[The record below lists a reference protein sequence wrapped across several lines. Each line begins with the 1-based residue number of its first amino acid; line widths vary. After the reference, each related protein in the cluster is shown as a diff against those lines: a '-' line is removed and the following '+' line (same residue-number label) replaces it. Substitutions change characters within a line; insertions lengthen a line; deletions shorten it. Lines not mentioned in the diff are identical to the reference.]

1 MGPFL
6 DSGRGCSRRSE
17 PGPMLVSSPFLALT
31 WLELEHASQA
41 SRICQGFLESGMGKV
56 PVALLGLALG
66 TCQAGHGSHL

>member
-1 MGPFL
+1 
-6 DSGRGCSRRSE
+6 
-17 PGPMLVSSPFLALT
+17 MLVSSPFLALT

-66 TCQAGHGSHL
+66 TCQAGHGSRL